1 MSSAAAT
8 IAQTFEQQARK
19 YGARAFLKEK
29 HEKTW
34 HDHSWTSINDR
45 VMRLRGGL
53 ARLGIKPGNRVAILA
68 ENGPHWVVFDLA
80 TREQSGAGTRRTP
93 KALRAKAST
102 VFVARES
109 MLNAMKKR
117 ATIRPSL
124 R

>member
-1 MSSAAAT
+1 MQNGDPWPWFR
-8 IAQTFEQQARK
+8 IFPW
-19 YGARAFLKEK
+19 RAFLGGDSGEY
-29 HEKTW
+29 
-34 HDHSWTSINDR
+34 
-45 VMRLRGGL
+45 LGGL
-53 ARLGIKPGNRVAILA
+53 
-68 ENGPHWVVFDLA
+68 DLA